1 MNLESMNH
9 EPLVRWPLGGEIFS
23 FPLCAVHSRTPAS
36 WPAFPCISDCNRFCM
51 ILVTLGL
58 GPALTAIGVSHV
70 CLALAPADQLSR
82 LGTPVSLWP
91 VLGLCPSHIS

>member
-1 MNLESMNH
+1 MNLWCIG
-9 EPLVRWPLGGEIFS
+9 LLGEKPFLS
-23 FPLCAVHSRTPAS
+23 LSVLFTS
-36 WPAFPCISDCNRFCM
+36 WPAFPCISDCNCFCM
-51 ILVTLGL
+51 ILVTLRL

-70 CLALAPADQLSR
+70 CLAQAPADQLSR